1 MQYRVLGPLQVDD
14 EGAVLELGRPKQRA
28 VLAVLVVEANG
39 VVSLDRLIDLL
50 WGDGRPARSTASLQV
65 YVSNLR
71 KILEPGREP
80 RAPSTILLTRAPG
93 YLLRVGPDELDA
105 WRFEALATEGRR
117 LLAQGRHLPA
127 RQTLEDALAVWRG
140 DALADFAYEDFARP
154 SATRWEQIRQLA
166 VEDRIEADLAL
177 GAHEREV
184 ADLESL
190 VARFPHRERL
200 WGLLMVAL
208 YRCGRQGDAL
218 RACARARAALIEDLG
233 VDPTADL
240 ARLEADILAHA
251 PTLSWQRQPGSEGLP
266 AMVVAPP
273 GGGPAGRPS
282 GMALVGR
289 VSQLAALDLALAEAA
304 AGRGGMV
311 LLSGEAGIGKTRLA
325 EEAATR
331 AAATGAA
338 VAWGGTHEG
347 DGAPAFWPWVQV
359 LRTVLTKTHP
369 AVALREVPG
378 ASWLVH
384 LVPEAAPLLGSPGP
398 PPALDAESA
407 RFQLYEAVTAALAAV
422 AVTRPLVV
430 VLDDLHWADVA
441 SLALC
446 EYLAARLEG
455 TRLLML
461 GTYRPAEVSR
471 GHPLVPT
478 LAGLARLPRLQ
489 RITLPGLNR
498 TEVADFVAGGWAL
511 APSDELAAAL
521 HARTDGNPFYLAELV
536 KLLTSEGSLG
546 RPDAVAAAEVPAGVR
561 DVLRRRLDRLP
572 EATNALLR
580 VAAVIGRDFDLG
592 VLSAASEYDEDRTL
606 EAVEAGL
613 VTGIVAEDPAVVG
626 RYRFSHALVQETL
639 YEGLSALRKA
649 RLHARVGAAIE
660 AFPRSDALVAELAHH
675 FYRAAA
681 AVGPEKGL
689 RYALEAA
696 DAAQAALAYETVE
709 DHLRRALQL
718 IERMPAGVDQDRQ
731 ELRVQNRLALSL
743 MMTAGMVSPVAAVA
757 YDRASELGLALGD
770 TRELLSSMSG
780 LTKASTVRAEW
791 QVVSALGARMVELA
805 ESSGDQLGLAAG
817 LFAIGNA

>member
-1 MQYRVLGPLQVDD
+1 
-14 EGAVLELGRPKQRA
+14 
-28 VLAVLVVEANG
+28 
-39 VVSLDRLIDLL
+39 
-50 WGDGRPARSTASLQV
+50 
-65 YVSNLR
+65 
-71 KILEPGREP
+71 
-80 RAPSTILLTRAPG
+80 
-93 YLLRVGPDELDA
+93 
-105 WRFEALATEGRR
+105 
-117 LLAQGRHLPA
+117 
-127 RQTLEDALAVWRG
+127 
-140 DALADFAYEDFARP
+140 
-154 SATRWEQIRQLA
+154 
-166 VEDRIEADLAL
+166 
-177 GAHEREV
+177 
-184 ADLESL
+184 
-190 VARFPHRERL
+190 
-200 WGLLMVAL
+200 
-208 YRCGRQGDAL
+208 
-218 RACARARAALIEDLG
+218 
-233 VDPTADL
+233 
-240 ARLEADILAHA
+240 
-251 PTLSWQRQPGSEGLP
+251 
-266 AMVVAPP
+266 
-273 GGGPAGRPS
+273 
-282 GMALVGR
+282 MALVGR

-304 AGRGGMV
+304 EGRGAMV

-331 AAATGAA
+331 AAAAGAA
-338 VAWGGTHEG
+338 VAWGGIHEG

-359 LRTVLTKTHP
+359 LRTILTKSPTADLP
-369 AVALREVPG
+369 RDLPG

-407 RFQLYEAVTAALAAV
+407 RFQLYEAVAAALVAV
-422 AVTRPLVV
+422 AAARPLVV

-446 EYLAARLEG
+446 EFLAARLEG
-455 TRLLML
+455 TRLLVM

-471 GHPLVPT
+471 GHAMVPT
-478 LAGLARLPRLQ
+478 LAGLARVPRLE

-521 HARTDGNPFYLAELV
+521 QARTDGNPFYLAELV

-546 RPDAVAAAEVPAGVR
+546 RPDAVAAAEVPVGVR
-561 DVLRRRLDRLP
+561 DVLRRRFDRLP

-580 VAAVIGRDFDLG
+580 VAAVIGRDFDLR
-592 VLSAASEYDEDRTL
+592 VLSAASDYDEERTL
-606 EAVEAGL
+606 EAVEAAL
-613 VTGIVAEDPAVVG
+613 VTGIVAEVPAVVG

-639 YEGLSALRKA
+639 YDELSAVRTA
-649 RLHARVGAAIE
+649 RLHARAGAAIE
-660 AFPRSDALVAELAHH
+660 ALPRNDGRVAELAHH

-681 AVGPEKGL
+681 VVGPEKGL

-696 DAAQAALAYETVE
+696 DAARAALAYETVE

-718 IERMPAGVDQDRQ
+718 IETMPVGVDRDRQ

-743 MMTAGMVSPVAAVA
+743 LMTAGMVSPAAAVA

-791 QVVSALGARMVELA
+791 HVVTALGARMVELA

-817 LFAIGNA
+817 LFAIGNAETFRGALAPATQRVEEAIDLSRPLWEPGGDVSSVWVSPLVYALAVRGLILSLEDREPEAVALTSEATAVAEATGFPFWLAGVQLCDALRSACTLDTAGAVRAGERCLAVGRAAGMGGFLTLTEVLVVWGRGREFPGTDYVSQLQAAILACEAAGIAMWRPLRCALQADALLLSGRPAEAVAAADEGLAACAERGERVCEAELHRLRGEALAAVAPNHTADAEAEAETSLRRALVVAEAQGATLFARRAAASLEGLVATARS